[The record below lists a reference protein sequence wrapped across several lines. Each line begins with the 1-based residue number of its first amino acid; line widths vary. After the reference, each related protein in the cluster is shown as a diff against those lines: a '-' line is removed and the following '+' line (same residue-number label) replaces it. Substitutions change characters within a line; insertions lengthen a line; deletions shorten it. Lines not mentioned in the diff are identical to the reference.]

1 LNKIEKKYEKKISEI
16 SQIRKME
23 SLAEFEGK
31 SNLEEIFMSS
41 INSFLN
47 YTKLNN
53 KRYEYLSEENEFRKS
68 TTLLEIS
75 QSLIGKQ
82 SKLSDLMNTS
92 RFKFTESSNMMTV
105 DFDLSRSITNLKLS
119 LTRSPSGNNSDL
131 MISNPQIFDPEAT
144 NNHTGLSFGSSVISK
159 DLDMNSFHS
168 NDNINDTGKNINESI
183 DMSNFNESKTGL
195 NRKGSNVNLNES
207 KQNVSP
213 GNTFRNLSRPKKR

>member
-1 LNKIEKKYEKKISEI
+1 
-16 SQIRKME
+16 ME

>member
-1 LNKIEKKYEKKISEI
+1 
-16 SQIRKME
+16 ME
-23 SLAEFEGK
+23 SIAEFEGK
-31 SNLEEIFMSS
+31 SNIEEFFMSS

-53 KRYEYLSEENEFRKS
+53 KRYEYLSEENELRKS
-68 TTLLEIS
+68 TTLHEIS

-82 SKLSDLMNTS
+82 SKLSDLTNTS
-92 RFKFTESSNMMTV
+92 RFKFTESLNMMTN
-105 DFDLSRSITNLKLS
+105 DFDLSRSITNLKHS
-119 LTRSPSGNNSDL
+119 LTRSMSGNNSDL

-168 NDNINDTGKNINESI
+168 NDNINDSSKNINESI

-195 NRKGSNVNLNES
+195 NRKGSNVNLIDS
-207 KQNVSP
+207 KQNISP